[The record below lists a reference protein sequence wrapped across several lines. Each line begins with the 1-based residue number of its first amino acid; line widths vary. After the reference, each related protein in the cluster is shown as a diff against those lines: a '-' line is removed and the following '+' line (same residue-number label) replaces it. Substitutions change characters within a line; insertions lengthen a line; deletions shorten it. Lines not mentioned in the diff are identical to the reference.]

1 MAKRASQ
8 KSALPLLAAVL
19 VAVVATIGL
28 LFWLSG
34 RAQQG
39 ADDRPLIGGSFELV
53 DQNGR
58 KFTEKD
64 LRGKFSL
71 IYFGYTFCPDVCPT
85 ELQTMTEAL
94 ERLGPL
100 AKKIRP
106 VMISVDPERDTPEVL
121 KEYLSNFYPG
131 FVGLTGTPAQV
142 KQAAEAFR
150 VFYRKVKGVE
160 GGAGDEYLMDHSS
173 IVYLMDPEGRYL
185 THFAYGMPPDRMAEG
200 IRKAIARYES
210 GNS

>member
-1 MAKRASQ
+1 MAKRMPR
-8 KSALPLLAAVL
+8 KSALPLLAGVV
-19 VAVVATIGL
+19 VALVATIGL

-34 RAQQG
+34 KARQSD
-39 ADDRPLIGGSFELV
+39 DDRPLIGGRFELV
-53 DQNGR
+53 DQEGR
-58 KFTEKD
+58 KFTEENLK
-64 LRGKFSL
+64 GKFSL
-71 IYFGYTFCPDVCPT
+71 VYFGYTYCPDVCPT

-100 AKKIRP
+100 AQRIRP

-121 KEYLSNFYPG
+121 KDYLSNFYPG

-142 KQAAEAFR
+142 RQAAEAFR

-200 IRKAIARYES
+200 IRRAIARYDS